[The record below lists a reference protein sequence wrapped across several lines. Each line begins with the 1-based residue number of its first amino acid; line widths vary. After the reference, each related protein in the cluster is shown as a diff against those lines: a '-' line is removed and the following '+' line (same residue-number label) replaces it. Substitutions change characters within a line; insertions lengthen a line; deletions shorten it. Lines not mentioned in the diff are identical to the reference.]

1 MGITYW
7 LVPHL
12 SGRALWSRRTALAQS
27 WLWFIGMLMFS
38 MALHQFGL
46 MGAPR
51 RTMISQA
58 TYFQPEWKAVLPWVG
73 IGGTLL
79 FISGMLYLVNQALTL
94 RASRPRRLPSPSSP
108 RPCQVP
114 RTAQRSWTGSVPGWR

>member
-1 MGITYW
+1 M
-7 LVPHL
+7 
-12 SGRALWSRRTALAQS
+12 ALAQS

-38 MALHQFGL
+38 IALHQLGL

-79 FISGMLYLVNQALTL
+79 FISGMLYLVNLALERLHDHGRTRRHV
-94 RASRPRRLPSPSSP
+94 RARNHGAGGGIRPADTERCRA
-108 RPCQVP
+108 VN
-114 RTAQRSWTGSVPGWR
+114 GN